1 MKKWVIMI
9 VILIVIVIISLPKTE
24 CDYSFHGHYICA
36 DS

>member
-9 VILIVIVIISLPKTE
+9 VILVVIVIISLPKTE